1 MTACDLERRTD
12 GHPVCFT
19 HKRSVQECLAA
30 KDSEIAELR
39 TLRAH
44 HSIVAAKDA
53 ELAELRKRVSESEGR
68 YHAILLTLE
77 SRDMSLWDMEQER
90 DAAQEQVKELSV
102 AKDLLE
108 KLRAEI
114 PAGRKPSWMSAAVC
128 SALNDWPEY
137 LP

>member
-30 KDSEIAELR
+30 KDSEID
-39 TLRAH
+39 
-44 HSIVAAKDA
+44 K
-53 ELAELRKRVSESEGR
+53 LRKQLRESEGR

-90 DAAQEQVKELSV
+90 DAALEQVKEISV
-102 AKDLLE
+102 ANDILARLK
-108 KLRAEI
+108 AEMGAI
-114 PAGRKPSWMSAAVC
+114 QRPRWMSASVGQ
-128 SALNDWPEY
+128 ALNYWPEY
-137 LP
+137 RADARRALKKVGP